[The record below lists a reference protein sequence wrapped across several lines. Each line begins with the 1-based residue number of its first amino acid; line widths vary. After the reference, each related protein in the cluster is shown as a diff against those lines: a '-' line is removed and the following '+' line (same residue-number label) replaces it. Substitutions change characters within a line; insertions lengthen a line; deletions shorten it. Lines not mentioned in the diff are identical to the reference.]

1 MAQRNELATAA
12 PPNDVGENMEY
23 SGKRTHGAPALSA
36 PTPALLRA
44 ALGAGWRDFRAAPA
58 FGLIAAGLSLIAG
71 WAMTALTIWAGHTFW
86 LVLGVFGFPLVAP
99 FMALGTYEVSR
110 LRGMGEV
117 PTVRRVA
124 QVLWVELGRQ
134 LPPLCALM
142 MFMLLFWFF
151 LGHMIFALFL
161 GLKPMTNIMSSVDV
175 FLSMD
180 GLMMLG
186 LGSAVGAGFAS
197 LLYAI
202 CVIGLPMLLD
212 REVDYV
218 TALITSVG
226 VVAANPLVML
236 SWAVF
241 IAGMLILAMLPAFL
255 GLLIVLP
262 WLGHASWHIYAALRV
277 D

>member
-1 MAQRNELATAA
+1 M
-12 PPNDVGENMEY
+12 GY
-23 SGKRTHGAPALSA
+23 SGIREHGAPKLTP
-36 PTPALLRA
+36 PTPSLLGA
-44 ALGAGWRDFRAAPA
+44 ALVAGWDDFRAAPT
-58 FGLIAAGLSLIAG
+58 FGLIAAGLSLAAG
-71 WAMTALTIWAGHTFW
+71 WGMSLLTMWAGHTFW

-99 FMALGTYEVSR
+99 FAALGTYEVSR
-110 LRGMGEV
+110 LRGMGEI
-117 PTVRRVA
+117 PTVLRVA
-124 QVLWVELGRQ
+124 QVLWAERGRQ

-161 GLKPMTNIMSSVDV
+161 GLKPMTNIMSSLDV
-175 FLSMD
+175 FLSAN

-186 LGSAVGAGFAS
+186 LGSAVGGAFAL

-226 VVAANPLVML
+226 IVVSSPVVML
-236 SWAVF
+236 GWAAL
-241 IAGMLILAMLPAFL
+241 IAATLILAMVPAFL

-262 WLGHASWHIYAALRV
+262 WLGHASWHVYAMMRV